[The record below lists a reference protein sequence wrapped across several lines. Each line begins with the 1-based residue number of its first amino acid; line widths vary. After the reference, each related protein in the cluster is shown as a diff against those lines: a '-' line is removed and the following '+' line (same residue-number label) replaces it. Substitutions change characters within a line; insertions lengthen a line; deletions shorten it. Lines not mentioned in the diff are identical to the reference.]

1 MANCYNLDGI
11 KTNLKNEIEKREAI
25 LKAWENVTFPT
36 KKNGKPFAVMSKNI
50 NGATYKTTDYCF
62 LNANNVVLKVV
73 ANNNYKLVTDSI
85 NCYTLV
91 RYLKD
96 KNKIAKTENYMPKE
110 SYLEQ
115 IYKYDLE
122 DIKESVNNRIKF
134 LKENIESLKKQL
146 EIADKAYIAFRK
158 AYEDAMNVLD
168 NVTETKKDEYSF
180 LKSNILKTV
189 KERYPYC

>member
-11 KTNLKNEIEKREAI
+11 KTSLKIEIEEREAI

-36 KKNGKPFAVMSKNI
+36 KKNGEPFAVMSKNI
-50 NGATYKTTDYCF
+50 NGATYKKADYG
-62 LNANNVVLKVV
+62 LSANNVVLKVV
-73 ANNNYKLVTDSI
+73 ANNNYKWVTDSI

-110 SYLEQ
+110 SCLEQ

-122 DIKESVNNRIKF
+122 DIKEAVNNRIKF

-180 LKSNILKTV
+180 LKSNILETV
-189 KERYPYC
+189 KNRYPYC

>member
-1 MANCYNLDGI
+1 MSNYYNLDGI
-11 KTNLKNEIEKREAI
+11 KTALRKEIEEKEAV

-36 KKNGKPFAVMSKNI
+36 KKNGEPFTVMSKNI
-50 NGATYKTTDYCF
+50 NGATYKTADYG
-62 LNANNVVLKVV
+62 LSANNVVLEVV
-73 ANNNYKLVTDSI
+73 ANNNYKWVTDSI

-110 SYLEQ
+110 SCLEQ

-122 DIKESVNNRIKF
+122 DIKEAVNNRIKF

-180 LKSNILKTV
+180 LKSNILETV

>member
-1 MANCYNLDGI
+1 MANCYNLDEI
-11 KTNLKNEIEKREAI
+11 KTKLKNEIEEREAI

-36 KKNGKPFAVMSKNI
+36 KKNGEPFAVMSKNI
-50 NGATYKTTDYCF
+50 NGATYKKADYCF
-62 LNANNVVLKVV
+62 LSANNVVLKVV
-73 ANNNYKLVTDSI
+73 ANNNYKWVTDSI

-110 SYLEQ
+110 SCLEQ

-122 DIKESVNNRIKF
+122 DIKEAVNNRIKF

-180 LKSNILKTV
+180 LKSNILETV

>member
-11 KTNLKNEIEKREAI
+11 KTSLKIEIEEREAI

-36 KKNGKPFAVMSKNI
+36 KKNGEPFAVMSKNI
-50 NGATYKTTDYCF
+50 NGATYKKADYG
-62 LNANNVVLKVV
+62 LSANNVELKVV
-73 ANNNYKLVTDSI
+73 ANNNYKWITDSI
-85 NCYTLV
+85 DCYTLV

-96 KNKIAKTENYMPKE
+96 KSKIAKTENYMPKE
-110 SYLEQ
+110 LCLKQ
-115 IYKYDLE
+115 VYKFDLE
-122 DIKESVNNRIKF
+122 DIKEAVNNRIKF

-180 LKSNILKTV
+180 LKSNILETV

>member
-1 MANCYNLDGI
+1 MASCYNLDGI

-25 LKAWENVTFPT
+25 LKAWENVTFST
-36 KKNGKPFAVMSKNI
+36 KKNGEPFAVMSKNI

-62 LNANNVVLKVV
+62 LSANNVVLKVV
-73 ANNNYKLVTDSI
+73 ANNNYKWVTDSI

-122 DIKESVNNRIKF
+122 DIKEAVNNRIKF

-180 LKSNILKTV
+180 LKSNILETV

>member
-11 KTNLKNEIEKREAI
+11 KTSLKIEIEEREAI

-36 KKNGKPFAVMSKNI
+36 KKNGEPFAVMSKNI
-50 NGATYKTTDYCF
+50 NGATYKKADYG
-62 LNANNVVLKVV
+62 LSANNVELKVV
-73 ANNNYKLVTDSI
+73 ANNNYKWTTDSI
-85 NCYTLV
+85 DCYTLV

-96 KNKIAKTENYMPKE
+96 KSKIAKTENYMPKE
-110 SYLEQ
+110 LCLEQ
-115 IYKYDLE
+115 VYKFDLE
-122 DIKESVNNRIKF
+122 DIKEAVNNRIKF

-180 LKSNILKTV
+180 LKSNILETV

>member
-11 KTNLKNEIEKREAI
+11 KTSLKIEIEEKEAI

-36 KKNGKPFAVMSKNI
+36 KKNGEPFAVMSKNI
-50 NGATYKTTDYCF
+50 NGATYKKADYG
-62 LNANNVVLKVV
+62 LSANNVELKVV
-73 ANNNYKLVTDSI
+73 ANNNYKWTTDSI
-85 NCYTLV
+85 DCYTLV

-96 KNKIAKTENYMPKE
+96 KSKIAKTENYMPKE
-110 SYLEQ
+110 LCLEQ
-115 IYKYDLE
+115 VYKFDLE
-122 DIKESVNNRIKF
+122 DIKEAVNNRIKF

-180 LKSNILKTV
+180 LKSNILETV

>member
-1 MANCYNLDGI
+1 MASCYNLDGI
-11 KTNLKNEIEKREAI
+11 KTKLKNEIEEREAI

-36 KKNGKPFAVMSKNI
+36 KKNGEPFAVMSKNI
-50 NGATYKTTDYCF
+50 NGATYKKADYCF
-62 LNANNVVLKVV
+62 LSANNVVLNVV
-73 ANNNYKLVTDSI
+73 ANNNYKWVTDSV

-110 SYLEQ
+110 SCLEQ

-122 DIKESVNNRIKF
+122 DIKEAVNNRIKF

-180 LKSNILKTV
+180 LKSNILETV

>member
-11 KTNLKNEIEKREAI
+11 KTNLKNEIEEGEAI

-36 KKNGKPFAVMSKNI
+36 KKNGEPFAVMSKNI
-50 NGATYKTTDYCF
+50 NGATYKKADYG
-62 LNANNVVLKVV
+62 LSNNNVELKVV
-73 ANNNYKLVTDSI
+73 ANYNYKWVTDSI
-85 NCYTLV
+85 DCYALV

-122 DIKESVNNRIKF
+122 DIKQAVNNRIEF
-134 LKENIESLKKQL
+134 LKENVKSLKRQL
-146 EIADKAYIAFRK
+146 EIADKAYTTFRK
-158 AYEDAMNVLD
+158 AYEDAMVVLD
-168 NVTETKKDEYSF
+168 SVTETKKYEHSF
-180 LKSNILKTV
+180 LKSSILDTIKN
-189 KERYPYC
+189 RYPYC

>member
-1 MANCYNLDGI
+1 
-11 KTNLKNEIEKREAI
+11 
-25 LKAWENVTFPT
+25 
-36 KKNGKPFAVMSKNI
+36 MSKNI
-50 NGATYKTTDYCF
+50 NGATYKTADYC
-62 LNANNVVLKVV
+62 LSANNVVLKVV
-73 ANNNYKLVTDSI
+73 ANNNYKWVTDSI

-122 DIKESVNNRIKF
+122 DIKEAVNNRIEY
-134 LKENIESLKKQL
+134 LKGYVDSLKKQL
-146 EIADKAYIAFRK
+146 EIADKTYIAFRK

-180 LKSNILKTV
+180 LKSSILDTIKN
-189 KERYPYC
+189 RYPYC

>member
-1 MANCYNLDGI
+1 MQ
-11 KTNLKNEIEKREAI
+11 
-25 LKAWENVTFPT
+25 
-36 KKNGKPFAVMSKNI
+36 
-50 NGATYKTTDYCF
+50 
-62 LNANNVVLKVV
+62 
-73 ANNNYKLVTDSI
+73 
-85 NCYTLV
+85 
-91 RYLKD
+91 
-96 KNKIAKTENYMPKE
+96 KTENYMSKE
-110 SYLEQ
+110 SCLEQ

-122 DIKESVNNRIKF
+122 DIKEAVNNRIKF

-180 LKSNILKTV
+180 LKSNILETV

>member
-1 MANCYNLDGI
+1 MASCYNLDGI
-11 KTNLKNEIEKREAI
+11 KTKLKNEIEEREAI

-36 KKNGKPFAVMSKNI
+36 KKNGEPFAVMSKNI
-50 NGATYKTTDYCF
+50 NGATYKKTDYG
-62 LNANNVVLKVV
+62 LSANNVELKVV
-73 ANNNYKLVTDSI
+73 ANNNHKWITDSI
-85 NCYTLV
+85 DCYTLV

-96 KNKIAKTENYMPKE
+96 KSKIAKTENYMLKE
-110 SYLEQ
+110 LYLEQ
-115 IYKYDLE
+115 VYKFDLE
-122 DIKESVNNRIKF
+122 DIKEAVNNRIKF

-180 LKSNILKTV
+180 LKSNILETV